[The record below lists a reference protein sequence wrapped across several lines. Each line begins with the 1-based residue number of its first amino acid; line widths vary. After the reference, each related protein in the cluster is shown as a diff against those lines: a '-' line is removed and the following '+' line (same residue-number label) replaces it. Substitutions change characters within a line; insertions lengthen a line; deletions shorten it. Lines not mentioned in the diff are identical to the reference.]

1 MRLHQGV
8 CTGLQS
14 SGVLTGAGGS
24 TSKVTE
30 SHGCGQEANRSHLS
44 LCTWLP
50 EWHLASP
57 KSVVQEK
64 NQGRSHSLF
73 NIPALKVTSYHSA
86 MLSWSHK
93 TSPDTLWKGL
103 YKSTDIRRW
112 GWLGLLCWV
121 ATTCPASTF
130 IKWKI
135 RIIALNT
142 SVFVPWYYSSKFC
155 PSDSP
160 TGMKPQLPKVA
171 KLLDFLCSL
180 LIHHVSWDYLSN
192 SYLLSNPWLRS
203 TN

>member
-86 MLSWSHK
+86 MLSWSHRPVLIQCVRGP
-93 TSPDTLWKGL
+93 TARHESQEAGGPGGPSWRLATAYREYQSEPGQVGSIPGGCPWAPHI
-103 YKSTDIRRW
+103 YK
-112 GWLGLLCWV
+112 
-121 ATTCPASTF
+121 
-130 IKWKI
+130 
-135 RIIALNT
+135 
-142 SVFVPWYYSSKFC
+142 
-155 PSDSP
+155 
-160 TGMKPQLPKVA
+160 
-171 KLLDFLCSL
+171 
-180 LIHHVSWDYLSN
+180 
-192 SYLLSNPWLRS
+192 
-203 TN
+203 